1 MSDTPDSQY
10 DPTAEFV
17 HDDRFVEPFANRP
30 HTVLGKRLF
39 PYSLWVQCNLEW
51 VQSPFL
57 LMNRPPN
64 LHDLWVAVQC
74 ASTPWTP
81 EGYTPDLRAPGKL
94 KWLWAMRRFNPR
106 MEVAKFYA
114 YMQDFAVGPKFWPN
128 QHKADGPVQAERDC
142 DENLELGVYAEH
154 EFKLPPAIVW
164 TMPLGQL
171 RWRVAL
177 VNKFKGSD
185 TPFWTPLDEEA
196 FAKHKAKREAGI
208 TARGLEIAKANPK
221 LTPEQARKAAHD
233 EHWAKVKDVFQNNDN
248 PQPVPPK
255 SAI

>member
-106 MEVAKFYA
+106 MEVAKFLSLI
-114 YMQDFAVGPKFWPN
+114 
-128 QHKADGPVQAERDC
+128 H
-142 DENLELGVYAEH
+142 
-154 EFKLPPAIVW
+154 I
-164 TMPLGQL
+164 
-171 RWRVAL
+171 
-177 VNKFKGSD
+177 
-185 TPFWTPLDEEA
+185 
-196 FAKHKAKREAGI
+196 
-208 TARGLEIAKANPK
+208 
-221 LTPEQARKAAHD
+221 
-233 EHWAKVKDVFQNNDN
+233 
-248 PQPVPPK
+248 
-255 SAI
+255 